1 MEASQSPSVANS
13 GDLLRQSSTVSME
26 ARNGSGA
33 LQVLRAAA
41 VRADKW
47 KAANVDGHAGWLS
60 IIMHCMY
67 LLRSLFLVAASFVL
81 YALLCVICA

>member
-41 VRADKW
+41 ARADKW
-47 KAANVDGHAGWLS
+47 KAVNADGHAGWLFV
-60 IIMHCMY
+60 IMHCFCFHAGY
-67 LLRSLFLVAASFVL
+67 LSPATMAVRIFVSSLQ
-81 YALLCVICA
+81 